1 MSSDTSKTH
10 YDDPQPSGTALVGVI
25 GGLVLLALVVF
36 AQVLFYNVQRGED
49 ERKLHA
55 VQLRELLDLQTQQM
69 AQINGYRLV
78 DAEKGLAAIPIDE
91 AIRLYVQEVAT
102 TRPASQAGDTGRDHP

>member
-1 MSSDTSKTH
+1 MSSDTSNLH

-36 AQVLFYNVQRGED
+36 AQVLFYNAQRRED

-55 VQLRELLDLQTQQM
+55 AQPRELLDLQTQQM

-91 AIRLYVQEVAT
+91 AIRLYVQEVSA
-102 TRPASQAGDTGRDHP
+102 TRPASTNDGVERNRP